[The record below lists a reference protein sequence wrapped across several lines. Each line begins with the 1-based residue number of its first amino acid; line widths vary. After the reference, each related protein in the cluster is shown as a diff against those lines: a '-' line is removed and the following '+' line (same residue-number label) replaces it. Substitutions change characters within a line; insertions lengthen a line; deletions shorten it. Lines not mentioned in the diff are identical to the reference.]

1 MTRRGALLVAAGS
14 CAVRAQS
21 ILDLTPPK
29 ADARLSYGADANQ
42 FGDLRMPQGKGP
54 HPVVIFIHGGYW
66 RSAYDLVHTG
76 HLCAA
81 LTSAGAAT
89 WNIEYRRIGNP
100 GGGWPGTFDDVRRA
114 AEYIKTLPAKYPVDL
129 TKVVVA
135 GHSAGGH
142 LALWLAAKRAIELR
156 AAVSLAGVS
165 DLRRAW
171 DLQLSGGVVGQL
183 LGGSP
188 KEVPERYAAAS
199 PIEML
204 PISVPQRLIH
214 GTADDIVPFAISEHF
229 SAVSK
234 NARLVPLPGAG
245 HFEPIDPRSK
255 EWATVEKNIL
265 AF

>member
-1 MTRRGALLVAAGS
+1 M
-14 CAVRAQS
+14 RAQS

-29 ADARLSYGADANQ
+29 ADARLTYGTDPNQ
-42 FGDLRMPQGKGP
+42 FGDLRLPQGKGP
-54 HPVVIFIHGGYW
+54 HPVVMFIHGGFW
-66 RSAYDLVHTG
+66 RSAYDLGHAG

-81 LTSAGAAT
+81 LTDAGAAT

-100 GGGWPGTFDDVRRA
+100 GGGWPGTFDDILRA
-114 AEYIKTLPAKYPVDL
+114 AGHITTLGTKYPLDL
-129 TKVVVA
+129 SRVVVA

-142 LALWLAAKRAIELR
+142 LALWLAAKHPIDLR
-156 AAVSLAGVS
+156 AAVALAGVS

-171 DLQLSGGVVGQL
+171 DLQLSGGVAGQL

-188 KEVPERYAAAS
+188 KDVPERYSVAS

-214 GTADDIVPFAISEHF
+214 GTEDDIVPFAMSERF
-229 SAVSK
+229 VAASK

-245 HFEPIDPRSK
+245 HFELIDPRSK
-255 EWATVEKNIL
+255 EWLVIQKTIL
-265 AF
+265 TF